1 MGVGEGKNFM
11 IGIDRARQVLL
22 GMTVSI
28 AGTRTETNQPQ
39 KTSNPA
45 QRYLTLTKI
54 G

>member
-11 IGIDRARQVLL
+11 IGIDRARQVVL

-28 AGTRTETNQPQ
+28 VGARSETNQP
-39 KTSNPA
+39 KKKSNPA